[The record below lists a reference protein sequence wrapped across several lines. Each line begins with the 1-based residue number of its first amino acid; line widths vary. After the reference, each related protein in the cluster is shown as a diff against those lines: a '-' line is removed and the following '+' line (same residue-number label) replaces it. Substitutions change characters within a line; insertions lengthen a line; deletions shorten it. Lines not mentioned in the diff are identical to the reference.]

1 MTNFMSPQ
9 SQIATDSSSGFPTA
23 IDSILASF
31 KNLCISTNSE
41 KKVATDDRDY
51 YEKLMDA
58 LSTKSS
64 TSEAPTLTASSTPLN
79 L

>member
-9 SQIATDSSSGFPTA
+9 SQIATDSSSGFHTA

-31 KNLCISTNSE
+31 KNLRIFTNSE
-41 KKVATDDRDY
+41 KKVARDDRDY
-51 YEKLMDA
+51 YDKLMEA